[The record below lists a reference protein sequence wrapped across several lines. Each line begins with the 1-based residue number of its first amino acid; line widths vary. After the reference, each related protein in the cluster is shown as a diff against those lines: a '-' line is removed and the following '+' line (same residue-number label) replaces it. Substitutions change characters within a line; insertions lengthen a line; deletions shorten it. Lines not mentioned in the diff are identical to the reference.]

1 MDMCVES
8 LIAVDAM
15 EWVDLWTPNLACY
28 RHASVRMHLDLMGLH
43 VRATITY
50 TSFLIWLMFS
60 HTSIMIPFSLFII
73 VTSASSM
80 QLSLTS
86 MFTFPPPNASAHTA
100 AVIDYPNMTQ
110 AANILMSISG
120 QQPRILPGGW

>member
-15 EWVDLWTPNLACY
+15 EWVDLWTQNLACY
-28 RHASVRMHLDLMGLH
+28 RHASVRTHLDLMGLH

-60 HTSIMIPFSLFII
+60 HTSIIIPFSLFII

-80 QLSLTS
+80 QFSLTS
-86 MFTFPPPNASAHTA
+86 LFTFPPPNVSDHTA

-120 QQPRILPGGW
+120 QQPRVLPGGW